1 MKKNIWLILTGLFV
15 GAVVGLGAS
24 FVCNNFLGGT
34 CPLTRD
40 PATSTLLGAIVGS
53 VIGVLGSVRQ
63 GR

>member
-24 FVCNNFLGGT
+24 FVCNNFLSGT

-40 PATSTLLGAIVGS
+40 PATSTLLGAIVGA
-53 VIGVLGSVRQ
+53 GMATLGSAKR
-63 GR
+63 GK